1 MGNEQ
6 KMRDA
11 FEKWGTA
18 NTPERERLAFYD
30 GWHAREALAGMNS
43 EQKMRDAF
51 KAAFAKAHWVD
62 HKTYDECI
70 DAGITAALAAPAGE
84 QVWLTDG
91 MVSVPLKKLA
101 LAYGLLWH
109 VNAGLDAPELVRRPS
124 LTPAE
129 GAHKARHALRDMLTH
144 AQRGDGINAALD
156 ALIAAPEVKR
166 ASCSQTAK
174 KSTCEGGRV
183 DETGKS
189 EHVGG
194 AA

>member
-1 MGNEQ
+1 MSNEQ
-6 KMRDA
+6 RMREA
-11 FEKWGTA
+11 FESLVKQGHMIGRNDFQTGWEAAEQALTA
-18 NTPERERLAFYD
+18 P
-30 GWHAREALAGMNS
+30 AGMNS

-84 QVWLTDG
+84 QVGLTRGELWAAIDNH
-91 MVSVPLKKLA
+91 VERLQRHTYE
-101 LAYGLLWH
+101 YGLI
-109 VNAGLDAPELVRRPS
+109 
-124 LTPAE
+124 AE
-129 GAHKARHALRDMLTH
+129 GAIEIAV
-144 AQRGDGINAALD
+144 QIGSAA
-156 ALIAAPEVKR
+156 IAAHEAKR

-174 KSTCEGGRV
+174 KSTHEVGRV